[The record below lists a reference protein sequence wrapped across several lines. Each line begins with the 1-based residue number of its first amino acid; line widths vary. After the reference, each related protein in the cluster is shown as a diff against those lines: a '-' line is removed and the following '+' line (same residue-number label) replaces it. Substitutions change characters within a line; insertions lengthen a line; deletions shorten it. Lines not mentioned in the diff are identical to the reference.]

1 MKIIKTWKNR
11 EGPSGWGCVGEKE
24 RKRVV
29 LSESSQGVSGRKC
42 LRVSICGTVWVY
54 KNFSCMM
61 LIYSRERG
69 SIGSVC
75 GVVRVWSLGSQ
86 KWARDSGNSIRPRIC
101 LLRSRGF
108 FSRKPNTS
116 KPLSVSVSLPLPSP
130 KENGIVVV
138 VLVVYLSISI
148 YLSIHPPSHS
158 HAFFPSPNTL

>member
-1 MKIIKTWKNR
+1 M
-11 EGPSGWGCVGEKE
+11 EGSVAALF
-24 RKRVV
+24 V
-29 LSESSQGVSGRKC
+29 LC
-42 LRVSICGTVWVY
+42 VY

-61 LIYSRERG
+61 LIYSRERERG
-69 SIGSVC
+69 RLGSV
-75 GVVRVWSLGSQ
+75 VWSLGSQ

-138 VLVVYLSISI
+138 VLC
-148 YLSIHPPSHS
+148 
-158 HAFFPSPNTL
+158 